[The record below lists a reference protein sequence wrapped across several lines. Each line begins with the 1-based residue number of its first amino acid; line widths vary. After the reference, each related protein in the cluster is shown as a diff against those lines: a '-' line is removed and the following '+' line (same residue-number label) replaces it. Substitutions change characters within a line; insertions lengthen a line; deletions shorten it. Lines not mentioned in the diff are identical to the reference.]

1 MISCIRANYQS
12 TPYHYKYI
20 IELESIGNHDDVEAI
35 FRNIFRTW
43 NNNKFDVSA
52 NMDVARNP
60 FDVYSRLK
68 QILG

>member
-1 MISCIRANYQS
+1 M
-12 TPYHYKYI
+12 
-20 IELESIGNHDDVEAI
+20 ELESIGNHDDAEAI
-35 FRNIFRTW
+35 FRNILRTW